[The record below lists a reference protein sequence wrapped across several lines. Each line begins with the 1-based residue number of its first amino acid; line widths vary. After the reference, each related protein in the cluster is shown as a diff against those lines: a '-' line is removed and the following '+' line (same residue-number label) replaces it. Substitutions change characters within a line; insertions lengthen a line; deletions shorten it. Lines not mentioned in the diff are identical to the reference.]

1 MQSPTNPAMTPK
13 QTLPMPSADDHERYR
28 QLLRSWATYTGL
40 EESDPYIQVTGHIY
54 GLCIQVN
61 EHQADTQQQLTHLDA
76 RLNRIEQFMIT
87 LDDRLTNIETQ
98 PSTTAFADDQPIEP
112 NILKMLCDISDKL
125 DAQQQGAFSR
135 AVKDPTYDLHK
146 GHILLLLRGVRILVV
161 MLEKLSS
168 TTNSVTSVGNVDQ
181 DVAIET
187 KNLNNAMANTGY
199 RFQPFSRGK
208 KILDWVKFAC
218 HDVDGKWLLKLA
230 AMAIALPL
238 AGFSIGLGQ
247 NYAQVNHWFDAKPNV
262 QHSAPKTNP

>member
-1 MQSPTNPAMTPK
+1 MK
-13 QTLPMPSADDHERYR
+13 QTLPMPSADDHDRYR

-61 EHQADTQQQLTHLDA
+61 EHQAVTQQQLTRLDA
-76 RLNRIEQFMIT
+76 RLDRIEQFMTT
-87 LDDRLTNIETQ
+87 L
-98 PSTTAFADDQPIEP
+98 DDQPIEP

>member
-61 EHQADTQQQLTHLDA
+61 EHQADTQQQLTRLDA
-76 RLNRIEQFMIT
+76 RLDRIEQFMIT
-87 LDDRLTNIETQ
+87 LDDRLTNTETQ

-125 DAQQQGAFSR
+125 DAQQQRAFSR

-161 MLEKLSS
+161 MLEKLSN

-181 DVAIET
+181 DVAIEA
-187 KNLNNAMANTGY
+187 KNLNATMTNTGY
-199 RFQPFSRGK
+199 KFRPFGHGK
-208 KILDWVKFAC
+208 KFLGWLKFVF
-218 HDVDGKWLLKLA
+218 HDVDGKWLLKYGGLL
-230 AMAIALPL
+230 IALPVAGL
-238 AGFSIGLGQ
+238 AIGFGQ
-247 NYAQVNHWFDAKPNV
+247 HYAKTNHWFEEPPAQQTIQN
-262 QHSAPKTNP
+262 PKK

>member
-1 MQSPTNPAMTPK
+1 M
-13 QTLPMPSADDHERYR
+13 
-28 QLLRSWATYTGL
+28 

-54 GLCIQVN
+54 GLCVQVN
-61 EHQADTQQQLTHLDA
+61 EHEADTQQQLTRLDD
-76 RLNRIEQFMIT
+76 RLNRIEQFMLT

-98 PSTTAFADDQPIEP
+98 PSTIASADDQPIEP

-125 DAQQQGAFSR
+125 DAQQQGAFPR

-161 MLEKLSS
+161 MLEKLSN
-168 TTNSVTSVGNVDQ
+168 TTNSVTSVGTIDQ

-187 KNLNNAMANTGY
+187 KNFNNAMANTGY

-208 KILDWVKFAC
+208 KIVAWVKFTC

-230 AMAIALPL
+230 AMAIALP
-238 AGFSIGLGQ
+238 ATGFSIGLGQ
-247 NYAQVNHWFDAKPNV
+247 NYAQANHWFDSQPA
-262 QHSAPKTNP
+262 QQTKTTNQKR

>member
-1 MQSPTNPAMTPK
+1 MK
-13 QTLPMPSADDHERYR
+13 QTLPMPSADDHDRYR

-54 GLCIQVN
+54 GLCVQVN
-61 EHQADTQQQLTHLDA
+61 EHEADTQQQLTRLDD

-87 LDDRLTNIETQ
+87 LDDRLTAIETQ
-98 PSTTAFADDQPIEP
+98 PSTTGSNDQPIDP
-112 NILKMLCDISDKL
+112 NILRMLCEISEKL
-125 DAQQQGAFSR
+125 DAHQGFLPRTA
-135 AVKDPTYDLHK
+135 KDPSYDLHK
-146 GHILLLLRGVRILVV
+146 GHILLLLRGVRILVAMV
-161 MLEKLSS
+161 EKLSS

-187 KNLNNAMANTGY
+187 KNLNNAITVTGY

-230 AMAIALPL
+230 AMAISLPL

-247 NYAQVNHWFDAKPNV
+247 NYAQANHWFDAKPNV
-262 QHSAPKTNP
+262 RQYSAPTKTNP

>member
-1 MQSPTNPAMTPK
+1 MK
-13 QTLPMPSADDHERYR
+13 QTLPMPSADDHDRYR

-54 GLCIQVN
+54 GLCVQVN
-61 EHQADTQQQLTHLDA
+61 EHEADTQQQLTRLDD

-87 LDDRLTNIETQ
+87 LDDRLTGMETH
-98 PSTTAFADDQPIEP
+98 PSTTDSADQPFDDP
-112 NILKMLCDISDKL
+112 NILKMLCEISDKL
-125 DAQQQGAFSR
+125 DAHQQGSLPRTA
-135 AVKDPTYDLHK
+135 KDPSYDLHK
-146 GHILLLLRGVRILVV
+146 GHILLLLRGVRILVAMV
-161 MLEKLSS
+161 EKLSS

-187 KNLNNAMANTGY
+187 KNLNNAMTNTGY

-262 QHSAPKTNP
+262 RQYSAPTKANP